1 MFNENWETLMK
12 YGTIKDGIASSNYTC
27 DLTGIGEFTKAN
39 GQKFASICP
48 YQNARN
54 YDIRYGKFFTEENS
68 LETHTG
74 SLNLGDSGYVGINPF
89 YSGWMINIGAGDKPA
104 TKEDY
109 NLQEELKNGTDYKYI
124 TASKTKT
131 IDAERSK
138 AVVKITAIM
147 QALKD
152 MTIKEIGL
160 SGGVGAVYSASENT
174 RLLFSRDVLNAPVE
188 IQEGEGFTVSLTMES
203 SI

>member
-12 YGTIKDGIASSNYTC
+12 YGTIKDGRASSDYTC

-68 LETHTG
+68 LETLTG
-74 SLNLGDSGYVGINPF
+74 SLNLGDSGYAGINPF

-160 SGGVGAVYSASENT
+160 SGGVGAKYSNSGNT

-203 SI
+203 SL

>member
-12 YGTIKDGIASSNYTC
+12 YGTIKDGTSVSDYTC
-27 DLTGIGEFTKAN
+27 DLTGIGEFTKTN

-48 YQNARN
+48 YQNTKN
-54 YDIRYGKFFTEENS
+54 YDIRYGKFFTEANS
-68 LETHTG
+68 LETNTG
-74 SLNLGDSGYVGINPF
+74 SLNLGDSGYKGCATF

-160 SGGVGAVYSASENT
+160 SGGVGAVYSTSENT

-203 SI
+203 SL

>member
-12 YGTIKDGIASSNYTC
+12 YGMIRNDTSSSDYVC
-27 DLTGIGEFTKAN
+27 DLTGIGEFTKTN

-48 YQNARN
+48 YQNYRN
-54 YDIRYGKFFTEENS
+54 YDIRYGKFFTEANS
-68 LETHTG
+68 FETNKG
-74 SLNLGDSGYVGINPF
+74 SLNLGDSGYKEFATF

-160 SGGVGAVYSASENT
+160 SGGVGAAYTTSENT

>member
-12 YGTIKDGIASSNYTC
+12 YGMIRNDTSISDYVC
-27 DLTGIGEFTKAN
+27 DLTGIGEFTKTN

-48 YQNARN
+48 YQNSRN
-54 YDIRYGKFFTEENS
+54 YDIRYGKFFTEANS
-68 LETHTG
+68 LETYTG
-74 SLNLGDSGYVGINPF
+74 SLNLGDSGYKGYATF

-147 QALKD
+147 QALKN

-160 SGGVGAVYSASENT
+160 SGGVGAAYSTSQNT

-203 SI
+203 SL

>member
-138 AVVKITAIM
+138 VVVKITAIM

-160 SGGVGAVYSASENT
+160 SGGIGAVYSTSENT

>member
-12 YGTIKDGIASSNYTC
+12 YGTIKDGIASSDYTC

-152 MTIKEIGL
+152 ITIKEIGL
-160 SGGVGAVYSASENT
+160 SGGVGAKYSNSGNT

-203 SI
+203 SL